1 MFMSDDEIRSS
12 YRDAARPRDQI
23 KVLAELND
31 VTEAEMRQK
40 LEELGCKVEKKR
52 GRKPGSKPTG
62 KPAEPI
68 DELRAMELWQEGLCD
83 LDIAEALGVMEW
95 KIRKW
100 RQRMRLKMNKKGMP
114 AEADGREE
122 PTVPTE
128 TELSAAVIAA
138 DQAVAEIEEE
148 KDMKN
153 EEDRFK
159 QEGQNIPA
167 DGEAPEYMTA
177 TVLKSILDRLT
188 EGYPKA
194 EVLVDCDAGFIRGA
208 NVIVSYSSTG
218 TVDEVVLN
226 LHG

>member
-95 KIRKW
+95 KIRTW
-100 RQRMRLKMNKKGMP
+100 RQRMRLKMNKPAADTIGRMP
-114 AEADGREE
+114 EGI
-122 PTVPTE
+122 
-128 TELSAAVIAA
+128 AAVIEA
-138 DQAVAEIEEE
+138 DQAIAEIEEE

-153 EEDRFK
+153 EEDRI
-159 QEGQNIPA
+159 EEEEQNIPA